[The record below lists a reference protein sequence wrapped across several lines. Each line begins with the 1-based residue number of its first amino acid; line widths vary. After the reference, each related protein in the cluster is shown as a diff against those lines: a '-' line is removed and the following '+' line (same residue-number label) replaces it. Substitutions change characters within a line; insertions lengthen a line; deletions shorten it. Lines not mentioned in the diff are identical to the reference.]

1 MITAKH
7 IETLREI
14 IDKENVLTTVEELL
28 TYSYD
33 ATNMWSH
40 MPDVVVFPTETEHI
54 SRVLEFASEN
64 SIPVTPRGGGTNV
77 SGGSIPIKGGIV
89 LCTTRMNRIIEING
103 NNLNA
108 TVEPGVILQDFN
120 SALAGKGLFFPPDP
134 QSFAGCTMG
143 GVVAENSGGPSC
155 LKYGVTKQYVL
166 GLEVVLA
173 SGEVVKLGGLTPKNR
188 TGYELIMLFT
198 GSEGTLGVISKITLR
213 LLPAPPADQTM
224 LAVFDDVAV
233 AGQTVSDIIAS
244 GVLPSKIEFVDNWTF
259 EKFRGLI
266 PGKILDN
273 SQVILLIQVDGL
285 PAAVEAETKQ
295 IVTVCRKTALE
306 VRVAANPEEAERYWQ
321 ARSSHFSDI
330 SSRTHTIVN
339 EDIAVPRE
347 KIADFIRLSQQSAQ
361 KYDVP
366 ISFAGHVGD
375 GNFHPVV
382 LTDNRNKEHFQRALN
397 CVDEIIDIALSLGG
411 VLSGEH
417 GIGLE
422 KQRFLKKAMDPVAI
436 DIMKQIKNLLD
447 PNNILNPGKIWEESH
462 DESQS

>member
-1 MITAKH
+1 MITQKH
-7 IETLREI
+7 IDQLRRI
-14 IDKENVLTTVEELL
+14 IGKENVLTTVEELVA
-28 TYSYD
+28 YSYD
-33 ATNMWSH
+33 ATNWSH
-40 MPDVVVFPTETEHI
+40 MPEVVVFPTDTEQI
-54 SRVLEFASEN
+54 SGILQFANEN
-64 SIPVTPRGGGTNV
+64 EIPVTPRGGGTNV

-89 LCTTRMNRIIEING
+89 LCTTRMNKIIDINK

-108 TVEPGVILQDFN
+108 TVEPGVILQDLQV
-120 SALAGKGLFFPPDP
+120 ALAKEGLFFPPDP

-173 SGEVVKLGGLTPKNR
+173 DGRTVKLGGLTPKNR
-188 TGYELIMLFT
+188 TGYELMMLFT

-213 LLPAPPADQTM
+213 LLPEPKTNKTIV
-224 LAVFDDVAV
+224 AVFGDVAE
-233 AGQTVSDIIAS
+233 AGETVSDIIAG
-244 GVLPSKIEFVDNWTF
+244 GVLPSKVEFVDNWTF
-259 EKFRGLI
+259 EKFRGLL
-266 PGKILDN
+266 PDKILDN

-285 PAAVEAETKQ
+285 PETVAAETAE
-295 IVTVCRKTALE
+295 IVGICKNSAGH
-306 VRVAANPEEAERYWQ
+306 VRVAEDPAEAEKYWQ
-321 ARSSHFSDI
+321 ARSAHFSDI

-339 EDIAVPRE
+339 EDVSVPRDR
-347 KIADFIRLSQQSAQ
+347 IADFIRISQESAK

-382 LTDNRNKEHFQRALN
+382 LSDNRDKEHFERALK
-397 CVDEIIDIALSLGG
+397 CVDEIIETALSLGG

-436 DIMKQIKNLLD
+436 DIMKQIKGLLD
-447 PNNILNPGKIWEESH
+447 PNNILNPGKIWEESPH
-462 DESQS
+462 E